1 MKTITIVSKDEVGL
15 LADIS
20 YVLAKEKVN
29 IESIS
34 MDVVGDKSVITL
46 GVKDELK
53 ARDALK
59 QSGYNVTEDDTV
71 IVKLEDK
78 PGELSRITRMLAD
91 DKIHIRSVL
100 LLSSDGKN
108 TIISFAVDKPKNA
121 EKLLAQYIV
130 KERE

>member
-34 MDVVGDKSVITL
+34 MDVVGEKSVITL
-46 GVKDELK
+46 GVDDERK
-53 ARDALK
+53 AREALK
-59 QSGYNVTEDDTV
+59 SSGYNVSEEDSV
-71 IVKLEDK
+71 VVKLEDK

-91 DKIHIRSVL
+91 SKISIRNVL
-100 LLSSDGKN
+100 LVSSDGRN
-108 TIISFAVDKPKNA
+108 TIISFAVDKPRNA
-121 EKLLAQYIV
+121 EKLLKDFLF
-130 KERE
+130 KEDE